1 MMLPKKAE
9 IGESI
14 TETLSIENGIFNHP
28 VVILSKEIYRGK
40 VAIFVVSSSRSRAIS
55 RLGAQNH

>member
-9 IGESI
+9 IEESI

-28 VVILSKEIYRGK
+28 VVILSKEIHRGK
-40 VAIFVVSSSRSRAIS
+40 VAIFVVSSPSSCAVS
-55 RLGAQNH
+55 RLGGQDH